1 MKTQKISRFLV
12 WMALI
17 LTINSSFAQTSRNMG
32 LSGGPDGDYPGYPFS
47 GTFNLLFNNVAG
59 TGPLGQLPLAPG
71 SLQIVAV
78 VPPGIEMADSY
89 TAPTGWLY
97 TKTGPQT
104 ATLLQVGPVSSSPP
118 ASFVSFAIPLSIKAA
133 VDEGVWSAQLQRILP
148 TYIDPDPTN
157 NSPNGVVTVAD
168 VPLPVTLSSFEVA
181 KEGTT
186 ADLKWSTVEEVN
198 SDYFIMQHSVDGKKW
213 TEIGRIESHK
223 DSKQLNNYSYTHT
236 LPSPGENY
244 YRLKMVDRDFTFA
257 YSSIRSVSFE
267 GRSIR
272 VYPNP
277 AADVLYISQQVSAK
291 LEKVVIYNSS
301 GTSVYNSDARIA
313 DKINVRNFPAGMYLI
328 HMVYTTGT
336 VDVQKILVSR

>member
-1 MKTQKISRFLV
+1 
-12 WMALI
+12 MALI
-17 LTINSSFAQTSRNMG
+17 LTINSTFAQTSRNMG

-59 TGPLGQLPLAPG
+59 SGPLGQLPLPSG

-78 VPPGIEMADSY
+78 VPPGIEMSDSY

-97 TKTGPQT
+97 TKTGPQS

-118 ASFVSFAIPLSIKAA
+118 SSFVSFAIPLSIKAA
-133 VDEGVWSAQLQRILP
+133 VDEGVWSAQIQRILP

-168 VPLPVTLSSFEVA
+168 VPLPVTLSSFEVT

-186 ADLKWSTVEEVN
+186 ADLKWSTAEEVN
-198 SDYFIMQHSVDGKKW
+198 SDYFIVQHSADSKKW

-223 DSKQLNNYSYTHT
+223 DSKQLNNYSYTHAT
-236 LPSPGENY
+236 PSPGGNY
-244 YRLKMVDRDFTFA
+244 YRLKMVDRDLTFA
-257 YSSIRSVSFE
+257 YSSIRNVSFE
-267 GRSIR
+267 GRSIL

-277 AADVLYISQQVSAK
+277 TADILYIDQQASAK
-291 LEKVVIYNSS
+291 LEKVVIYNAS
-301 GTSVYNSDARIA
+301 GTSVYNSDTLITN
-313 DKINVRNFPAGMYLI
+313 KIDVKNFPAGIYLI
-328 HMVYTTGT
+328 HMIYPTGN
-336 VDVQKILVSR
+336 VEVEKVLVCR